1 MDEAKTLSPLR
12 HHHAMEHRATPRA
25 LATLY
30 MVAVCRAQSGRAIA
44 VNRVAWA
51 AKGHHHGPATVG
63 LAQVDHCGLGLL

>member
-12 HHHAMEHRATPRA
+12 HHHAMEHRAMPRA
-25 LATLY
+25 LATLC

-44 VNRVAWA
+44 VNRAAWA

-63 LAQVDHCGLGLL
+63 LGLVDHCGHGLQ